1 MKSISNMVL
10 GLAATA
16 MLCGSLAEPS
26 MAQDGT
32 PAKQLFGAVRLPNA
46 ASPAPLGFYA
56 KGCMSGAVAL
66 PADGPTW
73 QAMRLSRNRRWGNP
87 AMIDLL
93 EQFSR
98 DAANLGWGTGI
109 LVGDISQPRGGP
121 MPSGHASHQIGLDAD
136 IWFTPKPGQPMT
148 AQQRENL
155 PFTSMLDKSKFLTV
169 DSRKW
174 TSTHARLVM
183 QAASYPQVQRIF
195 VNPAIKKKLCQTWTG
210 DRSLLGKV
218 RPVYGHDEHF
228 HIRMNCP
235 PGAAGCERQAATP
248 STDDCD
254 SKALAW
260 WFTKEPWAPPKPA
273 DPNKKPVKPRQ
284 VMLSDLPKACTAVL
298 AAPSRSEAEATY
310 GGEPVAYSSQPAPPA
325 AVGQIDDAIA
335 SDPANVPAE
344 VPLPRERPFR

>member
-1 MKSISNMVL
+1 MKSISKIVL
-10 GLAATA
+10 GLTAAA
-16 MLCGSLAEPS
+16 MLCGTIAETALAQE
-26 MAQDGT
+26 AKT
-32 PAKQLFGAVRLPNA
+32 AKQLFGAVKLPNA

-66 PADGPTW
+66 PTDGPTW

-87 AMIDLL
+87 AMIELL

-98 DAANLGWGTGI
+98 DAAQIGWGTGI

-136 IWFTPKPGQPMT
+136 VWFTPKPAQAMSM
-148 AQQRENL
+148 QQREDL

-169 DSRKW
+169 DSRRW

-183 QAASYPQVQRIF
+183 QAASYPQVQRVF
-195 VNPAIKKKLCQTWTG
+195 VNPAIKKKLCETWAG

-248 STDDCD
+248 STDDCG

-260 WFTKEPWAPPKPA
+260 WFTKEPWAKPKPA

-284 VMLSDLPKACTAVL
+284 VMLSDLPKACSAVL
-298 AAPSRSEAEATY
+298 AGRSRSEEDATY
-310 GGEPVAYSSQPAPPA
+310 GGPAMAYSSQSAAPA
-325 AVGQIDDAIA
+325 AVGELNAIA
-335 SDPANVPAE
+335 ADPADVPAD
-344 VPLPRERPFR
+344 VPVPRERPFR

>member
-1 MKSISNMVL
+1 MKSISKMAL
-10 GLAATA
+10 GLVAATTLLGA
-16 MLCGSLAEPS
+16 LVEAPQ
-26 MAQDGT
+26 AQEERT
-32 PAKQLFGAVRLPNA
+32 AKQAFGAVKLPNA
-46 ASPAPLGFYA
+46 ASPEPLGFYA
-56 KGCMSGAVAL
+56 KGCMSGAMAL
-66 PADGPTW
+66 PTDGPTW

-87 AMIDLL
+87 VMIDLL

-98 DAANLGWGTGI
+98 DAANLGWGSGI

-121 MPSGHASHQIGLDAD
+121 MLNGHASHQIGLDAD
-136 IWFTPKPGQPMT
+136 VWFTPKPAQPMT
-148 AQQRENL
+148 AQQREDM

-183 QAASYPQVQRIF
+183 QAASYPQVQRVF

-284 VMLSDLPKACTAVL
+284 VMVSDLPRACAAVL
-298 AAPSRSEAEATY
+298 SAPSRSEAEATY
-310 GGEPVAYSSQPAPPA
+310 GGQP
-325 AVGQIDDAIA
+325 
-335 SDPANVPAE
+335 ST
-344 VPLPRERPFR
+344 LR

>member
-1 MKSISNMVL
+1 MKSISKAVL
-10 GLAATA
+10 SLAAAATLLGA
-16 MLCGSLAEPS
+16 LTETPQ
-26 MAQDGT
+26 AQEET
-32 PAKQLFGAVRLPNA
+32 TAKQAFGAVKLPNA
-46 ASPAPLGFYA
+46 ASPEPLGFYA

-66 PADGPTW
+66 PTDGPTW

-98 DAANLGWGTGI
+98 DATNLGWGSGI

-121 MPSGHASHQIGLDAD
+121 MLTGHASHQIGLDAD
-136 IWFTPKPGQPMT
+136 IWFTPKPAQPMT
-148 AQQRENL
+148 AQQREDM
-155 PFTSMLDKSKFLTV
+155 PFTSMLDKSKFLAV

-174 TSTHARLVM
+174 TGTHARLVM
-183 QAASYPQVQRIF
+183 QAASYPQVQRVF

-273 DPNKKPVKPRQ
+273 DPNKKPVKSRQ
-284 VMLSDLPKACTAVL
+284 VMVSDLPKACAAVL
-298 AAPSRSEAEATY
+298 AAPSRSEADASY
-310 GGEPVAYSSQPAPPA
+310 GREPVAYSSQQSVPA
-325 AVGQIDDAIA
+325 AVGQMDAII
-335 SDPANVPAE
+335 SNPANVPADI
-344 VPLPRERPFR
+344 PLPRERPLR

>member
-1 MKSISNMVL
+1 MKSISKMVL

-16 MLCGSLAEPS
+16 LLCGSLADPS
-26 MAQDGT
+26 IAQDGT
-32 PAKQLFGAVRLPNA
+32 PAKQLFGAVQLPNA

-66 PADGPTW
+66 PTDGPTW

-98 DAANLGWGTGI
+98 DAARLGWGSGI

-121 MPSGHASHQIGLDAD
+121 MINGHASHQIGLDAD
-136 IWFTPKPGQPMT
+136 VWFTPKPVQAMT
-148 AQQRENL
+148 VQQREDM

-174 TSTHARLVM
+174 TGTHARLVM
-183 QAASYPQVQRIF
+183 QAASYPQVQRVF

-248 STDDCD
+248 VTDDCD

-284 VMLSDLPKACTAVL
+284 VMLSDLPKACSAVL
-298 AAPSRSEAEATY
+298 AGPSRSEAEATY
-310 GGEPVAYSSQPAPPA
+310 GGEPVAYSSQPAAPA
-325 AVGQIDDAIA
+325 AVGQIDAIT
-335 SDPANVPAE
+335 SNPANVPAD
-344 VPLPRERPFR
+344 VPVPRERPFR